1 MDIYEQIDN
10 MRTFVKDADWA
21 ALEEEYE
28 ALARKLAGDEY
39 AQKVSNLDFSSYME
53 GLEEALSEA
62 VSLAKSV
69 NAKAIHFEYN
79 LDNDWESTFYV
90 CSDYS
95 PESEEDDDW
104 ASDYED
110 AISGPS
116 FPQAC
121 AIYQAKGFD
130 TSEEACGVTLYLI
143 ARTLSAFGEILE
155 KFPLDIAIC
164 AGFQDQDPLMRLQE
178 PKS

>member
-10 MRTFVKDADWA
+10 RRTFVKDGDWA

-28 ALARKLAGDEY
+28 ALARKLAGDKC
-39 AQKVSNLDFSSYME
+39 AQSVSDLDFSSYIE

-69 NAKAIHFEYN
+69 NAKAIHFEYD

-110 AISGPS
+110 DISGPT
-116 FPQAC
+116 FPQASD
-121 AIYQAKGFD
+121 IYRENGFD
-130 TSEEACGVTLYLI
+130 TSEAACGVTLYLI

-155 KFPLDIAIC
+155 EFPLDIAIC